1 MHAAEVPVMVAVSE
15 RRAQGADIQLALEN
29 ERTLNAILRCAV
41 SNDDLPAIL
50 ENCLDILLSVS
61 WLSILP
67 KGGVF
72 LAEEGQR
79 ELSLVASRHLAPE
92 LHSLCARV
100 PFGHCL
106 CGRAAATREI
116 QYARCVDERHETR
129 FPGMAPHGHYN
140 VPILAGEEVLG
151 VIVLYLPHGHP
162 RHEAEVQFLNNV
174 ADILSLVIRHHR
186 VREQLCRAVE
196 QLEIL
201 ASTDVLT
208 GLYNR
213 RFFLGRLREEW
224 AAAERL
230 GLPLSLLLFDIDH
243 FKRVNDTWG
252 PSAGDTVLRMAGHL
266 LRGSL
271 RRYDVAA
278 RYGGEEFAV
287 LLPRTPLD
295 EAGDIAG
302 RLRERL
308 RAQPIDVGGETLRVT
323 ASFGVAS
330 RVARESEEGF
340 LARCDRA
347 LYAAKQAGRDRVV
360 LAPAESGGRGSRPR
374 AR

>member
-1 MHAAEVPVMVAVSE
+1 MAAAAEEHQQRV
-15 RRAQGADIQLALEN
+15 QGPDIELALEN
-29 ERTLNAILRCAV
+29 ERALNAILRCAV
-41 SNDDLPAIL
+41 SNEELSEVL
-50 ENCLDILLSVS
+50 EHCLDILLSVS

-67 KGGVF
+67 KGGIF
-72 LAEEGQR
+72 LVDGEQR
-79 ELSLVASRHLAPE
+79 ELHLVASRNLAPE
-92 LHSLCARV
+92 LLSLCARV
-100 PFGHCL
+100 PFGRCL

-116 QYARCVDERHETR
+116 QYARCVDDRHETR

-162 RHEAEVQFLNNV
+162 EHEGEMQFLTSV
-174 ADILSLVIRHHR
+174 ADILSLVIRQHR
-186 VREQLCRAVE
+186 VRDQLHQAVE

-213 RFFLGRLREEW
+213 RFFLARLREEW
-224 AAAERL
+224 SAADRL
-230 GLPLSLLLFDIDH
+230 ELPLSLLLLDIDH
-243 FKRVNDTWG
+243 FKRINDTWG
-252 PSAGDTVLRMAGHL
+252 HCAGDMVLRVTGHL
-266 LRGSL
+266 LRASL

-287 LLPRTPLD
+287 LLPRTPLH
-295 EAGDIAG
+295 EAGEIAR
-302 RLRERL
+302 RLRDRL
-308 RAQPIDVGGETLRVT
+308 RNQRIDVGGETVRVT

-330 RVARESEEGF
+330 RLPPEGEESF

-347 LYAAKQAGRDRVV
+347 LYAAKEAGRDRVV
-360 LAPAESGGRGSRPR
+360 LAIEESGR
-374 AR
+374 AVPPQRRS